1 MDRCFDGRR
10 HLVVAGHRGRGV
22 GFVVRGEKIQSAND
36 EVHFVC
42 GIVDRGNQITFVR
55 MQVTVLFFGSLT
67 EAVQANSLL
76 WTFNADVPT
85 VANLRLQ
92 LEDAYPTLIG
102 KTYRVAVNQQFVED
116 AFVLNLGDEVA
127 MMPPF
132 SGG

>member
-1 MDRCFDGRR
+1 
-10 HLVVAGHRGRGV
+10 
-22 GFVVRGEKIQSAND
+22 
-36 EVHFVC
+36 
-42 GIVDRGNQITFVR
+42 

-92 LEDAYPTLIG
+92 LEDAYPTLNG

-116 AFVLNLGDEVA
+116 VFVLNLGDEVA

>member
-1 MDRCFDGRR
+1 M
-10 HLVVAGHRGRGV
+10 
-22 GFVVRGEKIQSAND
+22 VRGEKIQSAND

-67 EAVQANSLL
+67 EAVPANRLL

-102 KTYRVAVNQQFVED
+102 KTYRIAVNQQFVED
-116 AFVLNLGDEVA
+116 AFVLNSGDEVA